1 MALYSQVETAHGEKY
16 RRQLAK
22 HFAHKV
28 AVFEDEH
35 GSVVRFS
42 CGTAIMTNDETAL
55 IIEARSETEDG
66 QRETA
71 GVIERHLIRFAFRE
85 EISALQWEER
95 TQSAPL
101 PNPAWTEFVE
111 TTA

>member
-1 MALYSQVETAHGEKY
+1 MALFSHVQTAHGEKY

-28 AVFEDEH
+28 AVFEDETV
-35 GSVVRFS
+35 SAVRFS
-42 CGTAIMTNDETAL
+42 CGTAIMTNDGTAL

-66 QRETA
+66 RRETA
-71 GVIERHLIRFAFRE
+71 DVIERHLIRFAFRE

-95 TQSAPL
+95 TDSASL
-101 PNPAWTEFVE
+101 PSAALTEFVE
-111 TTA
+111 TNA